1 VVEAERLAGVD
12 IASLSVED
20 LQTDVGAT
28 KLQAKKIVNRIAQM
42 RTERESKGRDKQEV
56 LVYL

>member
-1 VVEAERLAGVD
+1 M
-12 IASLSVED
+12 SVED